1 MRVVGCF
8 GIVEAIVQEFC
19 EQSGNK
25 FAPDPNY
32 YSVLER
38 YCALLDEYMN
48 DPSVL
53 QYDVYVDTITNAVVI
68 SVVSNTLKIS
78 ENTTEL
84 YDIIKSKWFEITVD
98 ALDLDHL
105 RINFKF
111 DKALRSVD

>member
-1 MRVVGCF
+1 MKVFGCF
-8 GIVEAIVQEFC
+8 GIVEMIVREFC
-19 EQSGNK
+19 EQSNGR
-25 FAPDPNY
+25 FAIDPNY
-32 YSVLER
+32 YNILER
-38 YCALLDEYMN
+38 YCILLDKYMK
-48 DPSVL
+48 DPNVL

-68 SVVSNTLKIS
+68 SVISQALKIS